1 VRSLVQV
8 RTSHIPSYLQQ
19 FDSTSCPTENEAELF
34 RGNSSCTRLL
44 SAFARIHGYTYLR
57 SLLIPLIK
65 TMTSLPPGRGYEL
78 DPSKAGDQD
87 VKQNQKNV
95 ELVAA
100 SFLEIISA
108 SVPALPS

>member
-1 VRSLVQV
+1 MLF
-8 RTSHIPSYLQQ
+8 II
-19 FDSTSCPTENEAELF
+19 ENEAELF

-65 TMTSLPPGRGYEL
+65 TMTTLPPGRGYEL

-95 ELVAA
+95 ELVAS